1 MFYPNTQQDE
11 QQTAAPVTR
20 PRGPKTRG
28 SYSTKSRPAMIST
41 HTEIS
46 KSMAISSAEG
56 STDDGPPV
64 NWWEQP
70 RGRQRQDQRAS
81 PIPIPDSTP
90 KTSMLELGSA
100 SGIGLGLPPH
110 MRSFSPAP
118 PTSALSDGPASPAAL
133 FLSAFSSPAP
143 SVRSPSPLPSVISP
157 AMAMFHSP
165 PPMQTTTTTT
175 VTSPVSSVIDAG
187 VSVGGYVLGQVIGHG
202 GFSTIRTATS
212 STTGGVVAVKIVA
225 NKSVSLPADA
235 PRGRLGNRSATVGR
249 AATITVR
256 GQTPDPTSEP
266 DTRPIAEEAAL
277 WSSLSHEHVLP
288 LFSAEESEPLG
299 AWFLFTL
306 YCPAGTLL
314 DLLKRDGQIISP
326 SAQNTPSKRRPSFAS
341 SFSPVNSLS
350 RGRSGSI
357 SQPQPQRGGLLPE
370 TAATL
375 FRQVV
380 RGLRYLHEV
389 ARIVHRDIKLENVL
403 VDENG
408 GARITDF
415 GLAVQLDEDEPY
427 RTSVSRSRSRVSA
440 ERSRRSVS
448 RHRTFSAHAPL
459 GHSHPHLGHGAGRA
473 NSVSVTSSISSSAKG
488 KFPPG
493 SMPYAAP
500 ELLKP
505 ARSRERRSRERSDLD
520 KPNPAQDIWALGCVL
535 HALFTGKLPFSDA
548 FEPRL
553 QMKIVR
559 GIWDEGVVNAI
570 PNSASLV
577 ETLRGCLCVDLAER
591 WTIATIDEYAWAIGV
606 ADEEA
611 ERDVMRAQRGRSV
624 GRGRRGLSAIR
635 DRDGARDEDADVDGN
650 VRAEG
655 GNVGSVQAGLESSYS
670 PSNRSVSRTRPSAS
684 ESIRPTR
691 LPSLT
696 RPSLSPHEALIRQ
709 SSSPN
714 RSSLSPHASQSPRD
728 PVSPVLTRQS
738 SSPSRYETARLS
750 LIPRPTAKQTPLG
763 SGAATPTLVSKQ
775 LSAPASTLEILDSA
789 ASTPVPIPPRTLA
802 RDGYLSP
809 HDSMSSL
816 SSLPQLH
823 TARSFSSVT
832 SAVPPLSPGSDSLRS
847 PLTERVGRA
856 PSVDRP
862 GRELSVGR
870 GRSIGSRDRS
880 VGRAPSTDRSSRAP
894 SVSRTSSVDR
904 VGRAPSVDPMRRA
917 PSTDLVGRS
926 PSVERFAKSRPPV
939 DITQNSS
946 PPSSGPRT
954 PEEIPQA
961 RRFASEL
968 EVVDEGEHHH
978 VWGGVGV
985 QGYPTGKPQV

>member
-1 MFYPNTQQDE
+1 MIYPSSQQNED
-11 QQTAAPVTR
+11 QTPTPVAR

-41 HTEIS
+41 HSGVS
-46 KSMAISSAEG
+46 KSMAISSAEA
-56 STDDGPPV
+56 STDDDPPA

-70 RGRQRQDQRAS
+70 RGRARQDHRAS
-81 PIPIPDSTP
+81 PIPIPIPDSTP
-90 KTSMLELGSA
+90 KSSMLEVGA
-100 SGIGLGLPPH
+100 IGLGLPPH

-118 PTSALSDGPASPAAL
+118 PSAVSDGPASPAAL

-143 SVRSPSPLPSVISP
+143 SVRSPSPMPSVMSP

-165 PPMQTTTTTT
+165 PPMSSGG
-175 VTSPVSSVIDAG
+175 VTSPTTSVIDAG
-187 VSVGGYVLGQVIGHG
+187 VSVGGYVLGTVIGHG

-212 STTGGVVAVKIVA
+212 STTGGVVAVKIVPT
-225 NKSVSLPADA
+225 KSVSLPADA

-249 AATITVR
+249 AATTVIR
-256 GQTPDPTSEP
+256 GQTPDAAPQVDS
-266 DTRPIAEEAAL
+266 RPIAEEAAL
-277 WSSLSHEHVLP
+277 WSSLSHEHILP

-314 DLLKRDGQIISP
+314 DLLKRDGQIISF

-341 SFSPVNSLS
+341 SFSPVNSIS

-357 SQPQPQRGGLLPE
+357 TQPQRGGLLPE

-415 GLAVQLDEDEPY
+415 GLAVEMDEDEPY
-427 RTSVSRSRSRVSA
+427 RPSVSRSRSRVSS

-448 RHRTFSAHAPL
+448 RHRTFSTHAPP
-459 GHSHPHLGHGAGRA
+459 GHVAPPSHGFGRA
-473 NSVSVTSSISSSAKG
+473 NSVSVASNISSAKT

-500 ELLKP
+500 ELLRP
-505 ARSRERRSRERSDLD
+505 SQSRERRSRERSDPD

-559 GIWDEGVVNAI
+559 GIWDEGVVNAV
-570 PNSASLV
+570 PNSAALLES
-577 ETLRGCLCVDLAER
+577 LRGCLCVDLAER
-591 WTIATIDEYAWAIGV
+591 WTIATVDGYAWAIGV

-611 ERDVMRAQRGRSV
+611 EREAQRAQRGRSV

-635 DRDGARDEDADVDGN
+635 DRDGARDEDDAEN

-655 GNVGSVQAGLESSYS
+655 ADVHGGLESSYS
-670 PSNRSVSRTRPSAS
+670 PSNRSLSRPNAS
-684 ESIRPTR
+684 ENIRPTR

-696 RPSLSPHEALIRQ
+696 RPSLSPHEPLVRQ
-709 SSSPN
+709 SASPS
-714 RSSLSPHASQSPRD
+714 RSTLSPHD
-728 PVSPVLTRQS
+728 PVSPLLTRQS
-738 SSPSRYETARLS
+738 TSPSRHEAFSRPS
-750 LIPRPTAKQTPLG
+750 LIPRPAVKPTSMASG
-763 SGAATPTLVSKQ
+763 SATPTLVTKH
-775 LSAPASTLEILDSA
+775 LSAASTLEILDSA
-789 ASTPVPIPPRTLA
+789 TSTPVPVPRPLV
-802 RDGYLSP
+802 REDRLSP
-809 HDSMSSL
+809 HDS
-816 SSLPQLH
+816 
-823 TARSFSSVT
+823 ARSFSSVT
-832 SAVPPLSPGSDSLRS
+832 SSPVPPLSPGSDSPRS
-847 PLTERVGRA
+847 PLAERTGRA
-856 PSVDRP
+856 PSVDRL
-862 GRELSVGR
+862 GRELSVRR

-880 VGRAPSTDRSSRAP
+880 VGRAPSADRS
-894 SVSRTSSVDR
+894 
-904 VGRAPSVDPMRRA
+904 GRAPSVPRT
-917 PSTDLVGRS
+917 PSTGRT
-926 PSVERFAKSRPPV
+926 PSVERFSKARPPV
-939 DITQNSS
+939 EITQTSS
-946 PPSSGPRT
+946 SPSSGPRT
-954 PEEIPQA
+954 PEEVPQA

-978 VWGGVGV
+978 VWGVGV
-985 QGYPTGKPQV
+985 QAYPTGKPQV

>member
-1 MFYPNTQQDE
+1 
-11 QQTAAPVTR
+11 
-20 PRGPKTRG
+20 
-28 SYSTKSRPAMIST
+28 MIST
-41 HTEIS
+41 HTEVS
-46 KSMAISSAEG
+46 KSMVISSAEA
-56 STDDGPPV
+56 STDDGPAV

-70 RGRQRQDQRAS
+70 RGRQRQDHRAS

-90 KTSMLELGSA
+90 KTSMLELGSGN
-100 SGIGLGLPPH
+100 GIGLGLPPH

-165 PPMQTTTTTT
+165 PPMQTTTT
-175 VTSPVSSVIDAG
+175 VTSPTTSVIDAG
-187 VSVGGYVLGQVIGHG
+187 VPVGGYVLGQVIGHG

-212 STTGGVVAVKIVA
+212 STTGGVVAVKIVPS
-225 NKSVSLPADA
+225 KSVSLPADA
-235 PRGRLGNRSATVGR
+235 PRGRLGNRAATVGR

-256 GQTPDPTSEP
+256 GQTPDPSSEP
-266 DTRPIAEEAAL
+266 ESRPIAEEAAL
-277 WSSLSHEHVLP
+277 WSSLSHEHILP

-314 DLLKRDGQIISP
+314 DLLKRDGQIISY

-357 SQPQPQRGGLLPE
+357 TQPQPQRGGLLPE

-415 GLAVQLDEDEPY
+415 GLAVQMDEEEPY
-427 RTSVSRSRSRVSA
+427 RASLSRSRSRVSA

-473 NSVSVTSSISSSAKG
+473 NSVSVTSSLSSSAKD

-493 SMPYAAP
+493 SMPYASP

-520 KPNPAQDIWALGCVL
+520 KPNPAQDIWALGCIL

-570 PNSASLV
+570 PNSATLL

-591 WTIATIDEYAWAIGV
+591 WTIATIDGYAWAIGV

-611 ERDVMRAQRGRSV
+611 ERDAMRAQRGRSV

-635 DRDGARDEDADVDGN
+635 DRDGARDEDADVDGKH
-650 VRAEG
+650 VRVED
-655 GNVGSVQAGLESSYS
+655 GNMGSVQAGLESSYS
-670 PSNRSVSRTRPSAS
+670 PSNRSVSRTRPSAT

-696 RPSLSPHEALIRQ
+696 RPSLSPHEALVRH
-709 SSSPN
+709 SSSPG

-738 SSPSRYETARLS
+738 SSPSRYETARPS
-750 LIPRPTAKQTPLG
+750 LIPRPMAKQTPLG
-763 SGAATPTLVSKQ
+763 SGAATPTPAKQ

-802 RDGYLSP
+802 RDEYLSP
-809 HDSMSSL
+809 HDSA

-847 PLTERVGRA
+847 PLAERVGR
-856 PSVDRP
+856 
-862 GRELSVGR
+862 ELSIGR
-870 GRSIGSRDRS
+870 GRSIGPRDRS
-880 VGRAPSTDRSSRAP
+880 VGRAPSSDRSSRAQ
-894 SVSRTSSVDR
+894 SISRTPSVDR
-904 VGRAPSVDPMRRA
+904 VGRGPSSDRPT
-917 PSTDLVGRS
+917 SIGRT
-926 PSVERFAKSRPPV
+926 PSVERFAKTRPPV

-978 VWGGVGV
+978 MWGGVGV

>member
-1 MFYPNTQQDE
+1 MFYPSTQQDE
-11 QQTAAPVTR
+11 HQTPTPVAR

-41 HTEIS
+41 HSQMEVS
-46 KSMAISSAEG
+46 RSMAISSAEA

-70 RGRQRQDQRAS
+70 RGRQRQDHRAS

-90 KTSMLELGSA
+90 KAPMLDLGSGN

-118 PTSALSDGPASPAAL
+118 PMSAASDGPASPAAL

-143 SVRSPSPLPSVISP
+143 SVRSPSPMPSVISP

-165 PPMQTTTTTT
+165 PPVSTPTAVASPTT
-175 VTSPVSSVIDAG
+175 SLIDQG
-187 VSVGGYVLGQVIGHG
+187 VSVGGYVLGPVIGHG

-212 STTGGVVAVKIVA
+212 STSGGVVAVKIVQSKP
-225 NKSVSLPADA
+225 KSPALVDA
-235 PRGRLGNRSATVGR
+235 PRGRLGNRAATIGR

-256 GQTPDPTSEP
+256 GRTPDASS
-266 DTRPIAEEAAL
+266 DNDGRPIAEEAAL
-277 WSSLSHEHVLP
+277 WSTLSHEHVLP
-288 LFSAEESEPLG
+288 LFSAEESESLG

-314 DLLKRDGQIISP
+314 DLLKRDGQIITP

-341 SFSPVNSLS
+341 SFSPVNSIS

-357 SQPQPQRGGLLPE
+357 TQPQPQRGGLLPE

-389 ARIVHRDIKLENVL
+389 ARVVHRDIKLENVL

-415 GLAVQLDEDEPY
+415 GLAVQLDEEPV
-427 RTSVSRSRSRVSA
+427 RSSVERSRSRVSA
-440 ERSRRSVS
+440 ERTQRSVS
-448 RHRTFSAHAPL
+448 RHRTFSTHAPL
-459 GHSHPHLGHGAGRA
+459 GHGHAPPTYGVGRA
-473 NSVSVTSSISSSAKG
+473 NSVSVTSAISTTAKN

-493 SMPYAAP
+493 SLPYAAP

-505 ARSRERRSRERSDLD
+505 SRSRSRERSNDSH

-553 QMKIVR
+553 QMKILR

-570 PNSASLV
+570 PNSATLL
-577 ETLRGCLCVDLAER
+577 ETLRGCLNVELVER
-591 WTIATIDEYAWAIGV
+591 WSVAMVDEYAWAIGV

-611 ERDVMRAQRGRSV
+611 EREAMRAQRGRSV

-635 DRDGARDEDADVDGN
+635 DRDGARDEDEDAHAG
-650 VRAEG
+650 AE
-655 GNVGSVQAGLESSYS
+655 SVQGGGLASSYS
-670 PSNRSVSRTRPSAS
+670 PSNRSVSRSRPSAS
-684 ESIRPTR
+684 DNVRPTR

-696 RPSLSPHEALIRQ
+696 RQASLSPFDARTRQ
-709 SSSPN
+709 SASPS
-714 RSSLSPHASQSPRD
+714 RSSLSPQNS
-728 PVSPVLTRQS
+728 VSPVLTRQH
-738 SSPSRYETARLS
+738 SSPGRHASPARPS
-750 LIPRPTAKQTPLG
+750 LIPRPLALAKQSPLG
-763 SGAATPTLVSKQ
+763 SGDTTPTLTNKQ
-775 LSAPASTLEILDSA
+775 LSASSCLAAPASTLEILDSA
-789 ASTPVPIPPRTLA
+789 SGTPVPVHPEGESSAVSAL
-802 RDGYLSP
+802 
-809 HDSMSSL
+809 SSL
-816 SSLPQLH
+816 SSIPQLH
-823 TARSFSSVT
+823 TSRSFSSVT
-832 SAVPPLSPGSDSLRS
+832 SSVVPPLSPGSDSIRS
-847 PLTERVGRA
+847 PLATRGASIERARRE
-856 PSVDRP
+856 PSMDR
-862 GRELSVGR
+862 LSVGR
-870 GRSIGSRDRS
+870 NSS
-880 VGRAPSTDRSSRAP
+880 VGRGGSVERMGRTSSRGP
-894 SVSRTSSVDR
+894 PLSRTSSADR
-904 VGRAPSVDPMRRA
+904 VGRALSVDRTRRA
-917 PSTDLVGRS
+917 RASS
-926 PSVERFAKSRPPV
+926 SERFSAKVRPPV
-939 DITQNSS
+939 DIVQNPS

-954 PEEIPQA
+954 PEEVPPQRGRLA
-961 RRFASEL
+961 GRL
-968 EVVDEGEHHH
+968 EVVDEGEQHH
-978 VWGGVGV
+978 VWGVEV
-985 QGYPTGKPQV
+985 QGHPTSKPEA

>member
-1 MFYPNTQQDE
+1 MFYPSTQQDE
-11 QQTAAPVTR
+11 QPTPAPVAR

-41 HTEIS
+41 HSQMEAS
-46 KSMAISSAEG
+46 KSMAISSAEA

-70 RGRQRQDQRAS
+70 RGRQRPDHRAS
-81 PIPIPDSTP
+81 PIPIPIHDNTP
-90 KTSMLELGSA
+90 KPAMLDLGSTN

-118 PTSALSDGPASPAAL
+118 PMSAASDGPASPAAL

-143 SVRSPSPLPSVISP
+143 SVRSPSPMPSVISP

-165 PPMQTTTTTT
+165 PPVSTPTV
-175 VTSPVSSVIDAG
+175 VTSPTSSLIDQG
-187 VSVGGYVLGQVIGHG
+187 VSVGGYILGAVIGHG

-212 STTGGVVAVKIVA
+212 STTGGVVAVKIVQSKP
-225 NKSVSLPADA
+225 KSLAPAPADA
-235 PRGRLGNRSATVGR
+235 PRGRLGNR
-249 AATITVR
+249 AATIGRAPTTIMR
-256 GQTPDPTSEP
+256 GQTPDASS
-266 DTRPIAEEAAL
+266 DNDGRPIAEEAAL
-277 WSSLSHEHVLP
+277 WSTLSHEHILP

-314 DLLKRDGQIISP
+314 DLLKRDGQIITP

-341 SFSPVNSLS
+341 SFSPANSIS

-357 SQPQPQRGGLLPE
+357 NQPQLQRGGLLPE

-389 ARIVHRDIKLENVL
+389 ARVVHRDIKLENVL

-415 GLAVQLDEDEPY
+415 GLAVQLDEEIISS
-427 RTSVSRSRSRVSA
+427 SVERSRSRVSA
-440 ERSRRSVS
+440 ERTRRSVS
-448 RHRTFSAHAPL
+448 RHRTFSTHAPL
-459 GHSHPHLGHGAGRA
+459 GHGHAPPSYGVGRA
-473 NSVSVTSSISSSAKG
+473 NSVSVTSAIPPTAKN

-493 SMPYAAP
+493 SLPYASP

-505 ARSRERRSRERSDLD
+505 SRSRSRERSNDSD

-570 PNSASLV
+570 PNSATLV
-577 ETLRGCLCVDLAER
+577 ESLRGCLNIALAER
-591 WTIATIDEYAWAIGV
+591 WSIAMVDEYAWAIGV

-611 ERDVMRAQRGRSV
+611 EREAMLAQRGRSV

-635 DRDGARDEDADVDGN
+635 DRDGAKDEDVDVRGVQGDGL
-650 VRAEG
+650 A
-655 GNVGSVQAGLESSYS
+655 SSYN
-670 PSNRSVSRTRPSAS
+670 PSNRSVSRSRPSAS
-684 ESIRPTR
+684 DNVRPTR

-696 RPSLSPHEALIRQ
+696 RQPSLSPFDARIRQ
-709 SSSPN
+709 STSPS
-714 RSSLSPHASQSPRD
+714 RSSLSPHD
-728 PVSPVLTRQS
+728 PVSPILTRRS
-738 SSPSRYETARLS
+738 SSPGRRASPARPS
-750 LIPRPTAKQTPLG
+750 MIPRPMALARQSPLG
-763 SGAATPTLVSKQ
+763 SGNATPTPTNKQ
-775 LSAPASTLEILDSA
+775 LPAPSCLAAPASTLEILDSA
-789 ASTPVPIPPRTLA
+789 SGTPVPTHQEGESSAVSAL
-802 RDGYLSP
+802 
-809 HDSMSSL
+809 SSL
-816 SSLPQLH
+816 SSIPQLH

-832 SAVPPLSPGSDSLRS
+832 SSAVPPLSPGSDTLRS
-847 PLTERVGRA
+847 PLATRGASVERVGRE
-856 PSVDRP
+856 PSMDR
-862 GRELSVGR
+862 LSVGR
-870 GRSIGSRDRS
+870 NSS
-880 VGRAPSTDRSSRAP
+880 VGRGGSIERIGRTSSRGP
-894 SVSRTSSVDR
+894 PLSRTSSTDR
-904 VGRAPSVDPMRRA
+904 AGRASSADRTRRA
-917 PSTDLVGRS
+917 PSLGRV
-926 PSVERFAKSRPPV
+926 PSSEHFTTKARPPV
-939 DITQNSS
+939 DTIQNAS

-954 PEEIPQA
+954 PDEVPPQ
-961 RRFASEL
+961 RGRLVGRL

-978 VWGGVGV
+978 AWGAEV
-985 QGYPTGKPQV
+985 QGYPTNKPEA

>member
-1 MFYPNTQQDE
+1 MFYPSTSQNE
-11 QQTAAPVTR
+11 QPTPTPVAR

-41 HTEIS
+41 HS
-46 KSMAISSAEG
+46 DVPKSTTIPSGEA
-56 STDDGPPV
+56 STDDEPPV

-70 RGRQRQDQRAS
+70 RGRQRHDCRAS

-90 KTSMLELGSA
+90 KAQTLEIGSVN
-100 SGIGLGLPPH
+100 GIGLGLPPH

-118 PTSALSDGPASPAAL
+118 PSSALSDGPASPAAL

-143 SVRSPSPLPSVISP
+143 SVRSPSPMPSVISP

-165 PPMQTTTTTT
+165 PPIQSAAAVPSPTT
-175 VTSPVSSVIDAG
+175 SAIEAG
-187 VSVGGYVLGQVIGHG
+187 VSVGGYVLGPVIGHG

-212 STTGGVVAVKIVA
+212 PTTGGVVAVKIVPS
-225 NKSVSLPADA
+225 KSVSPPADA
-235 PRGRLGNRSATVGR
+235 PRGRLGNRAATVGR
-249 AATITVR
+249 AATTTVR
-256 GQTPDPTSEP
+256 GRTPDPSSET
-266 DTRPIAEEAAL
+266 DGRPIAEEAAL
-277 WSSLSHEHVLP
+277 WSSLSHEHILP

-314 DLLKRDGQIISP
+314 DLLKRDGQIICP

-341 SFSPVNSLS
+341 SFSPVNSIS

-357 SQPQPQRGGLLPE
+357 NQPPPQRGGLLPE

-389 ARIVHRDIKLENVL
+389 ARVIHRDIKLENVL

-415 GLAVQLDEDEPY
+415 GLAVQMDDDPI
-427 RTSVSRSRSRVSA
+427 RSSVERSRSRV
-440 ERSRRSVS
+440 RRSVS
-448 RHRTFSAHAPL
+448 RHRTFSTHTPLAHGPAPSSY
-459 GHSHPHLGHGAGRA
+459 GVGRA
-473 NSVSVTSSISSSAKG
+473 NSVSVTSSVSSGA

-500 ELLKP
+500 ELLRP
-505 ARSRERRSRERSDLD
+505 SRSRERRSRERSDMD

-559 GIWDEGVVNAI
+559 GIWDEGVANAI
-570 PNSASLV
+570 PNSAALL
-577 ETLRGCLCVDLAER
+577 ETLRACLCVDLAER
-591 WTIATIDEYAWAIGV
+591 WTIAMIDDHAWAIGV

-611 ERDVMRAQRGRSV
+611 EREAMRAQRGRSV

-635 DRDGARDEDADVDGN
+635 DRDGAREEDDDDAGHVK
-650 VRAEG
+650 EG
-655 GNVGSVQAGLESSYS
+655 ENVGSVQRAGLESSYI
-670 PSNRSVSRTRPSAS
+670 PSNRSVSRSRPSAS
-684 ESIRPTR
+684 ENIRPTR

-696 RPSLSPHEALIRQ
+696 RQSLSPHEALVRQ
-709 SSSPN
+709 SSSPS
-714 RSSLSPHASQSPRD
+714 RSSLSPHD
-728 PVSPVLTRQS
+728 PVSPVLTRQPS
-738 SSPSRYETARLS
+738 SSRHQSPARPSM
-750 LIPRPTAKQTPLG
+750 IPRPTAKQTPLA
-763 SGAATPTLVSKQ
+763 SGAATPLAKQTSGPICLV
-775 LSAPASTLEILDSA
+775 APASTLEILDSA
-789 ASTPVPIPPRTLA
+789 SSTPVPIPLPSQDTF
-802 RDGYLSP
+802 
-809 HDSMSSL
+809 
-816 SSLPQLH
+816 LPQLH

-847 PLTERVGRA
+847 PVVESVGRA
-856 PSVDRP
+856 PSVDRL
-862 GRELSVGR
+862 GRELSIGR
-870 GRSIGSRDRS
+870 GRS
-880 VGRAPSTDRSSRAP
+880 VGRAPSVDRSSRAP
-894 SVSRTSSVDR
+894 SVPRTPSVDR
-904 VGRAPSVDPMRRA
+904 VGRAPSVDRMGRTSSTSRA
-917 PSTDLVGRS
+917 PS
-926 PSVERFAKSRPPV
+926 VECFSKTRPPV
-939 DITQNSS
+939 DTTQNSS

-954 PEEIPQA
+954 PEEAPLA
-961 RRFASEL
+961 RKFASEL
-968 EVVDEGEHHH
+968 EVVDEGEHHN
-978 VWGGVGV
+978 WGGVV
-985 QGYPTGKPQV
+985 EVPAHTTGKPQV

>member
-1 MFYPNTQQDE
+1 MIYPPTNED
-11 QQTAAPVTR
+11 QTPTPVAR

-41 HTEIS
+41 HSEVS
-46 KSMAISSAEG
+46 KSMAISSADA
-56 STDDGPPV
+56 STDDDPPA

-70 RGRQRQDQRAS
+70 RGRTRQDHRVS
-81 PIPIPDSTP
+81 PIPIPIPDSTP
-90 KTSMLELGSA
+90 KSSMLEVGA
-100 SGIGLGLPPH
+100 IGLGLPPH

-118 PTSALSDGPASPAAL
+118 PSAASDGPASPAAL

-143 SVRSPSPLPSVISP
+143 SVRSPSPMPSVMSP

-165 PPMQTTTTTT
+165 PPMSSGA
-175 VTSPVSSVIDAG
+175 VTSPTTSVIDAG
-187 VSVGGYVLGQVIGHG
+187 VSVGGYVLGSVIGHG

-212 STTGGVVAVKIVA
+212 ATTGGVVAVKIVPS
-225 NKSVSLPADA
+225 KSVSLPADA

-249 AATITVR
+249 AATTMMR
-256 GQTPDPTSEP
+256 GQTPDPASQV
-266 DTRPIAEEAAL
+266 DSRPIAEEAAL
-277 WSSLSHEHVLP
+277 WSSLSHEHILP

-314 DLLKRDGQIISP
+314 DLLKRDGQIISF

-341 SFSPVNSLS
+341 SFSPVNSIS
-350 RGRSGSI
+350 RGRSGSVT
-357 SQPQPQRGGLLPE
+357 QPQRGGLLPE

-389 ARIVHRDIKLENVL
+389 ARVVHRDVKLENVL

-408 GARITDF
+408 GARISDF
-415 GLAVQLDEDEPY
+415 GLAVEMDDDEPY
-427 RTSVSRSRSRVSA
+427 RPSVSRSRSRVSPD
-440 ERSRRSVS
+440 RSRRSVS
-448 RHRTFSAHAPL
+448 RHRTFSTHAPP
-459 GHSHPHLGHGAGRA
+459 GHVAPPPSHGFGRA
-473 NSVSVTSSISSSAKG
+473 NSVSVASNIASAKT

-500 ELLKP
+500 ELLRP
-505 ARSRERRSRERSDLD
+505 ARSRERRSRERSDPD

-570 PNSASLV
+570 PNSAALLES
-577 ETLRGCLCVDLAER
+577 LRGCLCVDLAER
-591 WTIATIDEYAWAIGV
+591 WTVATVDGYAWAIGV

-611 ERDVMRAQRGRSV
+611 EREAQRAQRGRSV

-635 DRDGARDEDADVDGN
+635 DRDGARDEDEAEN
-650 VRAEG
+650 VQG
-655 GNVGSVQAGLESSYS
+655 GLESSYS
-670 PSNRSVSRTRPSAS
+670 PSNRSLSRPSAS
-684 ESIRPTR
+684 ENIRPTR

-696 RPSLSPHEALIRQ
+696 RPSLSPHDPRVRQ
-709 SSSPN
+709 SASPS
-714 RSSLSPHASQSPRD
+714 RSTFSPHD
-728 PVSPVLTRQS
+728 PVSPVLTRQPC
-738 SSPSRYETARLS
+738 SPSRHEASSRPS
-750 LIPRPTAKQTPLG
+750 LIPRPTVKHTSIPSGSATPL
-763 SGAATPTLVSKQ
+763 A
-775 LSAPASTLEILDSA
+775 ASTLEILDSA
-789 ASTPVPIPPRTLA
+789 TSTPVPIPRPLA
-802 RDGYLSP
+802 REDRL
-809 HDSMSSL
+809 DSTSSL
-816 SSLPQLH
+816 SPLH

-832 SAVPPLSPGSDSLRS
+832 SSPVPPLSPGSDSLRS
-847 PLTERVGRA
+847 PLVERTGRA
-856 PSVDRP
+856 PSVDRL

-880 VGRAPSTDRSSRAP
+880 VGRAPSADRS
-894 SVSRTSSVDR
+894 
-904 VGRAPSVDPMRRA
+904 GRAPSVPRTPSVTR
-917 PSTDLVGRS
+917 PSTGRT
-926 PSVERFAKSRPPV
+926 PSVERFSKARPPV
-939 DITQNSS
+939 DVTQNFS
-946 PPSSGPRT
+946 PPSSCPRT
-954 PEEIPQA
+954 PEEVPQA

-968 EVVDEGEHHH
+968 EVVDEGEHH
-978 VWGGVGV
+978 VWGVGV
-985 QGYPTGKPQV
+985 QAHPTGKPQI

>member
-1 MFYPNTQQDE
+1 
-11 QQTAAPVTR
+11 
-20 PRGPKTRG
+20 
-28 SYSTKSRPAMIST
+28 MIST
-41 HTEIS
+41 HSDVS
-46 KSMAISSAEG
+46 KSMAISSAEPT
-56 STDDGPPV
+56 TDDGPPL

-70 RGRQRQDQRAS
+70 RGRQRPDERAS
-81 PIPIPDSTP
+81 PIPIPIPDSTP
-90 KTSMLELGSA
+90 KSTMLEVGA
-100 SGIGLGLPPH
+100 IGLGLPPH

-143 SVRSPSPLPSVISP
+143 SVRSPSPMPSVMSP

-165 PPMQTTTTTT
+165 PPIQSAAVVASPTT
-175 VTSPVSSVIDAG
+175 SVIDAG
-187 VSVGGYVLGQVIGHG
+187 VAVGGYVLGSVIGHG

-212 STTGGVVAVKIVA
+212 STTGGVVAVKIVPT
-225 NKSVSLPADA
+225 KSVSLPADA
-235 PRGRLGNRSATVGR
+235 PRGRLGNRAATFGR
-249 AATITVR
+249 AATTTVR
-256 GQTPDPTSEP
+256 GQTPDPDPVS
-266 DTRPIAEEAAL
+266 DVDGRPIAEEAAL
-277 WSSLSHEHVLP
+277 WSSLSHEHILP
-288 LFSAEESEPLG
+288 LFSAEESQPLG

-326 SAQNTPSKRRPSFAS
+326 SAHNTPSRRRPSFAS
-341 SFSPVNSLS
+341 SFSPVNSIS

-357 SQPQPQRGGLLPE
+357 TQPQPQRGGLLPE

-415 GLAVQLDEDEPY
+415 GLAVQMDDDEPY
-427 RTSVSRSRSRVSA
+427 HTSVSRSRSRVSA

-448 RHRTFSAHAPL
+448 RHRTFSTHAPPV
-459 GHSHPHLGHGAGRA
+459 HAPAPPSHAFARA
-473 NSVSVTSSISSSAKG
+473 NSVSVASTISNAKT

-500 ELLKP
+500 ELLRP
-505 ARSRERRSRERSDLD
+505 SRSRERRSRERSDPD

-559 GIWDEGVVNAI
+559 GIWDEGVANAI
-570 PNSASLV
+570 PNSAALL
-577 ETLRGCLCVDLAER
+577 ETLRACLCVDLAER
-591 WTIATIDEYAWAIGV
+591 WTIAAVDGYAWAIGV

-611 ERDVMRAQRGRSV
+611 EREAHRAQRGRST

-635 DRDGARDEDADVDGN
+635 DRDGARDEADAGN
-650 VRAEG
+650 VREE
-655 GNVGSVQAGLESSYS
+655 VGDVRSVHGGLESSYS
-670 PSNRSVSRTRPSAS
+670 PSNRSVSRSRSSAS
-684 ESIRPTR
+684 ENIRPTR

-696 RPSLSPHEALIRQ
+696 RPALSPHGALIRQ
-709 SSSPN
+709 TSSPS
-714 RSSLSPHASQSPRD
+714 RSSLSPHD
-728 PVSPVLTRQS
+728 PVSPVLTRQH
-738 SSPSRYETARLS
+738 SSPGRHEASARPS
-750 LIPRPTAKQTPLG
+750 LIPRPMVKHISG
-763 SGAATPTLVSKQ
+763 SATPTMITKQ
-775 LSAPASTLEILDSA
+775 PSAPTSTMEILDSA
-789 ASTPVPIPPRTLA
+789 TSTPVPIPRPLA
-802 RDGYLSP
+802 REDRLSP
-809 HDSMSSL
+809 PDSASPL

-823 TARSFSSVT
+823 TARSFSSAT
-832 SAVPPLSPGSDSLRS
+832 SSTVPPLSPGSDGLRS
-847 PLTERVGRA
+847 PLAERTGRA
-856 PSVDRP
+856 PSVDRL

-880 VGRAPSTDRSSRAP
+880 VGRAPSADRSSRAP
-894 SVSRTSSVDR
+894 SVP
-904 VGRAPSVDPMRRA
+904 RA
-917 PSTDLVGRS
+917 
-926 PSVERFAKSRPPV
+926 PSVERFKGRPPV
-939 DITQNSS
+939 DTTQNSS
-946 PPSSGPRT
+946 PPSSSPRT

-968 EVVDEGEHHH
+968 EVVDEGEHH
-978 VWGGVGV
+978 VWRGIGAPVE
-985 QGYPTGKPQV
+985 GYCTSKPPV

>member
-1 MFYPNTQQDE
+1 MFYPSTQQDE
-11 QQTAAPVTR
+11 HQTTAPAR

-41 HTEIS
+41 HSEVP
-46 KSMAISSAEG
+46 KSMAISSAEA
-56 STDDGPPV
+56 STDDGPV

-90 KTSMLELGSA
+90 KAQMLEIS
-100 SGIGLGLPPH
+100 SGIGRGLPPH

-118 PTSALSDGPASPAAL
+118 PSAVSDGPASPAAL

-165 PPMQTTTTTT
+165 PPMQSNTQ
-175 VTSPVSSVIDAG
+175 VTSPTTSVIDAG
-187 VSVGGYVLGQVIGHG
+187 VSVGGYVLGSVIGHG

-212 STTGGVVAVKIVA
+212 STTGGVVAVKIVPT
-225 NKSVSLPADA
+225 KSVSLPADA
-235 PRGRLGNRSATVGR
+235 PRGRGGNRAATIGR
-249 AATITVR
+249 AATTTAR
-256 GQTPDPTSEP
+256 GRTPDPVSES
-266 DTRPIAEEAAL
+266 DGRPIAEEAAL
-277 WSSLSHEHVLP
+277 WSCLSHEHVLP

-314 DLLKRDGQIISP
+314 DLLKRDGQIISS
-326 SAQNTPSKRRPSFAS
+326 SAHNTPSKRRPSFAS
-341 SFSPVNSLS
+341 SFSPVNSIS

-357 SQPQPQRGGLLPE
+357 TQPQPQRGGLLPE

-415 GLAVQLDEDEPY
+415 GLAVQMDDEPV
-427 RTSVSRSRSRVSA
+427 RSSVERSRSRVA
-440 ERSRRSVS
+440 DRSGRSVS
-448 RHRTFSAHAPL
+448 RHRTFSSHAPL
-459 GHSHPHLGHGAGRA
+459 GHGPAPPSHGLGRA
-473 NSVSVTSSISSSAKG
+473 NSVSVTSVISNAKS

-505 ARSRERRSRERSDLD
+505 SRSRERRSRERTDLD

-570 PNSASLV
+570 PNSAALL
-577 ETLRGCLCVDLAER
+577 ETLRGCLCVELSER
-591 WTIATIDEYAWAIGV
+591 WPVAMIDEYAWAIGV

-611 ERDVMRAQRGRSV
+611 EREAMRAQRGRSV

-635 DRDGARDEDADVDGN
+635 DRDGTRDDDVREVDGN
-650 VRAEG
+650 P
-655 GNVGSVQAGLESSYS
+655 GSVHGAGLESSYS

-691 LPSLT
+691 LASLT
-696 RPSLSPHEALIRQ
+696 RQSLSPHEALVRQ
-709 SSSPN
+709 SPSRP
-714 RSSLSPHASQSPRD
+714 SLSPHD
-728 PVSPVLTRQS
+728 PVSPLTRQP
-738 SSPSRYETARLS
+738 SSPSRHQSPARPS
-750 LIPRPTAKQTPLG
+750 LIPRPMAKQNSLG
-763 SGAATPTLVSKQ
+763 SGAATPTKQPSTGLV
-775 LSAPASTLEILDSA
+775 APASTLEILDSST
-789 ASTPVPIPPRTLA
+789 STPVPIPRGE
-802 RDGYLSP
+802 RLSP
-809 HDSMSSL
+809 HGSHS
-816 SSLPQLH
+816 PQL
-823 TARSFSSVT
+823 ARSFSSVS
-832 SAVPPLSPGSDSLRS
+832 SAVPPLSPGSDGLRS
-847 PLTERVGRA
+847 PMAERVGRA
-856 PSVDRP
+856 PSI
-862 GRELSVGR
+862 GR
-870 GRSIGSRDRS
+870 GRSIGPRDRS
-880 VGRAPSTDRSSRAP
+880 TGRAPSADRPSRAL
-894 SVSRTSSVDR
+894 SVPRTPSVDR
-904 VGRAPSVDPMRRA
+904 LRRA
-917 PSTDLVGRS
+917 PSTDSRGRT
-926 PSVERFAKSRPPV
+926 PSTERFSAKIRPPV
-939 DITQNSS
+939 DTAQNPS

-968 EVVDEGEHHH
+968 EVVDEGEHH
-978 VWGGVGV
+978 VWGVGV
-985 QGYPTGKPQV
+985 PVPGYPRKPQV